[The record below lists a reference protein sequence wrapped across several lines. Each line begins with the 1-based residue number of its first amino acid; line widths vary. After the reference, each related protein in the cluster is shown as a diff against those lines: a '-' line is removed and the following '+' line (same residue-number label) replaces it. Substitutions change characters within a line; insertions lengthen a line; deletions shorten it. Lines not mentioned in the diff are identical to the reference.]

1 MAALAPGILQK
12 LIDGMKTGVKP
23 TGEHRSSLLQV
34 TDIVPIDLDEKNLLP
49 KQGFFIKLSDSS
61 HSIYVTLPS
70 DQDDVVLSNKMQLGQ
85 FIYVDRLDPGTPV
98 PIVQGARPIPGR
110 HPLLGTPE
118 VSARGKN
125 ENERP
130 RRGSWGQN
138 GDVASPFVLKSG
150 TWGQNGDVASPFVL
164 KSGTLDFDQCT
175 PVAKQR
181 RFGFGAASPMTR
193 GGVRCSYGGK
203 MGDLRG
209 ESPGSVMRKS
219 CVVPRSSKFPRSRSV
234 CDRETTAKM
243 ISVSSAL
250 LSPFKSSAKKS
261 NSPPPSV
268 RTRRATAAAALMEEE
283 REAPKSISKL
293 ASPKNSKVEKLE
305 KSWSL
310 TGRLSTLSKEAMQQ
324 RETAQKIALQAL
336 REATVAETVVRHLK
350 TLASL
355 SKSAKPDCPA
365 VCFEKFLEF
374 HKQISETMR
383 EISSIEAAVLS
394 ASENNKSEDRSTSLI
409 LNEIQHNSI
418 DQEKTATKRRT
429 TTSLKQQQNHKQL
442 RSNDENKN
450 PSAPPPPSS
459 GLGNTA
465 RLAKETEKEAANWFM
480 EFIDKA
486 LEKGMKKCKDTGD
499 ADVKKVPQSLI
510 LQVVN
515 WVEAEQSADNNT
527 RRQLHPRASQ
537 ITRKLRI
544 KMKNP

>member
-23 TGEHRSSLLQV
+23 TGEHRSSLVQV

-49 KQGFFIKLSDSS
+49 KEGFFIKLSDSS

-118 VSARGKN
+118 VSARGT
-125 ENERP
+125 ERQ

-138 GDVASPFVLKSG
+138 GDVASPFVLKS
-150 TWGQNGDVASPFVL
+150 AA
-164 KSGTLDFDQCT
+164 LDFDQCT
-175 PVAKQR
+175 PAKQR
-181 RFGFGAASPMTR
+181 RFGAAGASPMTR
-193 GGVRCSYGGK
+193 GRSPGGVRCSYGGGGMLGK
-203 MGDLRG
+203 LKG
-209 ESPGSVMRKS
+209 ESPASMMRKS
-219 CVVPRSSKFPRSRSV
+219 CVVPPTSKFPRSRSV
-234 CDRETTAKM
+234 CDRETAKM
-243 ISVSSAL
+243 SSVSSSAL

-283 REAPKSISKL
+283 RDAPKSISKL
-293 ASPKNSKVEKLE
+293 ASPNHSKVEKPE

-336 REATVAETVVRHLK
+336 REATVTETVVRHLK
-350 TLASL
+350 TLANL

-365 VCFEKFLEF
+365 ACFEKFLEF
-374 HKQISETMR
+374 HKQISETMS
-383 EISSIEAAVLS
+383 EISAIEAAVSS
-394 ASENNKSEDRSTSLI
+394 ASENKSEDGTTSLI

-418 DQEKTATKRRT
+418 DQEKTATKRR

-450 PSAPPPPSS
+450 PSAPPPPS

-480 EFIDKA
+480 EFIEKA
-486 LEKGMKKCKDTGD
+486 LEKGMKKCKGTGD

-515 WVEAEQSADNNT
+515 WVEAEQSADNT
-527 RRQLHPRASQ
+527 RRQVHPRASQ

>member
-118 VSARGKN
+118 VSARGK
-125 ENERP
+125 ERQ

-138 GDVASPFVLKSG
+138 GDVASPFVLKSAS
-150 TWGQNGDVASPFVL
+150 WGQNGDVASPFVL

-219 CVVPRSSKFPRSRSV
+219 CVVPPSSKFPRSRSV

-293 ASPKNSKVEKLE
+293 ASPKNSNVEKLE

-336 REATVAETVVRHLK
+336 REATVTETVVRHLK
-350 TLASL
+350 TLANL

-365 VCFEKFLEF
+365 ACFEKFLEF

-383 EISSIEAAVLS
+383 EISSIEAAVSS
-394 ASENNKSEDRSTSLI
+394 ASENKSEDGSTSLI

-418 DQEKTATKRRT
+418 DQEKTTSKRRA
-429 TTSLKQQQNHKQL
+429 TSLKQQQNHKQL

-450 PSAPPPPSS
+450 PS

-486 LEKGMKKCKDTGD
+486 LEKGMKKCKGTGD